1 MDFSTPEQGKVAVKV
16 WGLDTH
22 QDQKSEIE
30 KKMLT
35 TIPERSRRTREREK
49 KRTSSWLNRTG
60 NRPAH
65 ARPNWEVYKKRS
77 WCRESLLLS
86 LFLAPSMPLDDD
98 TLEEEEEKFK
108 RARAWMV
115 FQKQPLENAGKQSA
129 KNSWNDSRKPSSGPF
144 GKLLFLFFFSLS
156 SSSFPCT
163 ILRPCVLVG
172 SCGKRSSFSSSRRS
186 NGSRTHTHT

>member
-1 MDFSTPEQGKVAVKV
+1 MPR
-16 WGLDTH
+16 
-22 QDQKSEIE
+22 KS
-30 KKMLT
+30 L
-35 TIPERSRRTREREK
+35 
-49 KRTSSWLNRTG
+49 
-60 NRPAH
+60 A
-65 ARPNWEVYKKRS
+65 
-77 WCRESLLLS
+77 LS
-86 LFLAPSMPLDDD
+86 LFLAPSTMPLDDD

-186 NGSRTHTHT
+186 NGSRTHTHIQRKSQRFNLFPFWRKKKKLFHLIWFLPLTSRLDNNGTHTTAIV